1 MKDFLY
7 LSVMAAVFVGFFLA
21 NVQYQNR
28 AGGFCDQVKA
38 VRDYQNNINYILL
51 CK

>member
-1 MKDFLY
+1 MKDTLY
-7 LSVMAAVFVGFFLA
+7 IVIMFVIIALFQYG

-28 AGGFCDQVKA
+28 AGEFCDQVKA